1 MTFKKRCSMDVM
13 SNLQKMREKAESYY
27 LEGDFGCSETVLKVI
42 LENFKTEL
50 PEVIVSMATGFRHGI
65 GGSGCICGALSGGT
79 MALGLFFGRS
89 AAKEDDKVKKAME
102 LSKELHDIF
111 KKNHKITCC
120 RILIKKLTY
129 GSPEHRKQCARFV
142 EEVIEETAKII
153 IREKGTNILK

>member
-1 MTFKKRCSMDVM
+1 VDVM
-13 SNLQKMREKAESYY
+13 SDVQKIREKAEKYY
-27 LEGDFGCSETVLKVI
+27 LEGDFGCSETVLKLI
-42 LENFKTEL
+42 LENFKNDM
-50 PEVIVSMATGFRHGI
+50 PEEIVSLATGFRHGV

-89 AAKEDDKVKKAME
+89 AAKEDDKVKKAMA

-129 GSPEHRKQCARFV
+129 GSPEHRQQCARFV
-142 EEVIEETAKII
+142 GEVIEETAKII
-153 IREKGTNILK
+153 IRELGEGILN